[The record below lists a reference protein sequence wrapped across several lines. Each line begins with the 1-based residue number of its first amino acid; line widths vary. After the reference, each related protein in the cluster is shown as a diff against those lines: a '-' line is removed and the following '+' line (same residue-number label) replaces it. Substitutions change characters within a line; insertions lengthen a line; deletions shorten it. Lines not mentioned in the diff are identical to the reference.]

1 MNKDALVKDLCEMVK
16 PIVEGLGYELYHIE
30 YRKEDRDYYLS
41 IYIDN
46 ETPISL
52 EDCEKV
58 SRRVSDLMD
67 EKDPI
72 KDPYFL
78 EVSSPGMNR
87 ELHTTKHL
95 TDNIEKNVMIRFN
108 KSIDGKKSLKA
119 KLVGCDDVSITIELE
134 NGETQAIQRES
145 IKSINV
151 EAF

>member
-1 MNKDALVKDLCEMVK
+1 MNKDALVKDICEMVK
-16 PIVEGLGYELYHIE
+16 PIVEGLGYELYYIE

-46 ETPISL
+46 DTPISL

-58 SRRVSDLMD
+58 SRRVSELMD

-87 ELHTTKHL
+87 GLHTTKHIN
-95 TDNIEKNVMIRFN
+95 DNIGKNVMVRFD
-108 KSIDGKKSLKA
+108 KSLDGKKSLKA
-119 KLVGCDDVSITIELE
+119 KLVGCDDENITIELE